1 MAVYQGARRPM
12 GFVFPWSRTLEDAPD
27 LPAPVRR
34 QMPGRGTAALRPHG
48 TRAASARGAIRAKE
62 RSHRVGAI
70 LAGIMI
76 VFSAAFLSLTQSVRV
91 AATSY
96 DIVRLV
102 SEQDRLAAQ
111 EQDLRSDLQRLR
123 SQPAIRKGALD
134 RGLGQ
139 LGASIVLPAR

>member
-34 QMPGRGTAALRPHG
+34 APARRVASLRAPGS
-48 TRAASARGAIRAKE
+48 RAASARGAIRAKE
-62 RSHRVGAI
+62 RSNRVGAT